1 MLLSFQSFKRKE
13 GVVWG
18 VYILALEEK
27 VYITFEKENIL
38 EWSLGSF
45 YEIYLL
51 VISPS
56 FIWLWCFHL
65 F

>member
-1 MLLSFQSFKRKE
+1 MLLSFQSFKRKG
-13 GVVWG
+13 GVVRG

-27 VYITFEKENIL
+27 VFITFEKENIL
-38 EWSLGSF
+38 EWSLDLF